1 MAQLEFNIK
10 ANFDQIKQAK
20 QELVRLQGELLKT
33 SRATDK
39 SVVQDLTDKYAEQKQ
54 KITELSSAM
63 SRYALV
69 MSSDYA
75 KKMQSLTR
83 ETYAFELQ
91 ADASKRKIEKLS
103 SEIAKMQSKL
113 RKGGLDVGTS
123 TILNRDISENST
135 ILNDEKRRY
144 ENLTGLGKQARIEL
158 QNMQAEYVRYSGSS
172 NATTDNVKVMT
183 DAFAGMIEEMKKV
196 PTVGE
201 GATSLFNRLG
211 GDAKQLAMSLVGGL
225 GVEQLAEHIFNV
237 RSQFQQLEISF
248 TTMLGSEQRAGALM
262 NQLVQTAAKTPFDMS
277 SITNGAKQLLAYG
290 TAANEVNDILVHL
303 GDISAGLS
311 VPLND
316 LVYLYGTTMSQGRMY
331 TMDLR
336 QFMGRGI
343 PMAEE
348 LGKIMGKTTQEVQQA
363 VTDGKV
369 GADLVKKA
377 IINMTEEGGKFGGLM
392 EKQSTTLQGKWSNI
406 GDSVDQ
412 MFKIGRAHV

>member
-91 ADASKRKIEKLS
+91 ADSSRRKIERLS

-183 DAFAGMIEEMKKV
+183 DAFAGMIEEMKKI

-225 GVEQLAEHIFNV
+225 GLSNWQNTSLMFVHNSNSLKFHSLQCLVVSREQEH
-237 RSQFQQLEISF
+237 
-248 TTMLGSEQRAGALM
+248 
-262 NQLVQTAAKTPFDMS
+262 
-277 SITNGAKQLLAYG
+277 
-290 TAANEVNDILVHL
+290 
-303 GDISAGLS
+303 
-311 VPLND
+311 
-316 LVYLYGTTMSQGRMY
+316 
-331 TMDLR
+331 
-336 QFMGRGI
+336 
-343 PMAEE
+343 
-348 LGKIMGKTTQEVQQA
+348 
-363 VTDGKV
+363 
-369 GADLVKKA
+369 
-377 IINMTEEGGKFGGLM
+377 
-392 EKQSTTLQGKWSNI
+392 
-406 GDSVDQ
+406 
-412 MFKIGRAHV
+412 